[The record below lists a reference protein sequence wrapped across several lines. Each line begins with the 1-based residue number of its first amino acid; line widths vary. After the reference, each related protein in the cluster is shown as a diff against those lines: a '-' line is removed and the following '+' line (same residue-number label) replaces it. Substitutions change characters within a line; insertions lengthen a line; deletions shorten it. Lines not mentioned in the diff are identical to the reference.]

1 MRTSSIIVTLL
12 GLAVAGGSAQIARE
26 MLAAER
32 AQATITDP
40 AAEMVEVVVARGD
53 IRFGQAIE
61 REQLALQKWPRG
73 SVPPGTFLSVDE
85 VLGPGAGEPRR
96 AKRLI
101 AKGELLRQDRVSA
114 FGEKVTIVQS
124 LNPDTRAMAIK
135 VDAVSG
141 VGGFV
146 TPGDFVDVMLTRG
159 RDSDLRTMTILQK
172 VRVIGVD
179 QVANEE
185 VDKAIVA
192 RTVTVEVTPEQGQKL
207 ALAQRAGSLSLTLRS
222 FDPAADQP
230 LESVR
235 LSDIILDKS
244 PLPET
249 EARPT
254 VTVKVRRGI
263 AAEIVEFR
271 RPAAE

>member
-1 MRTSSIIVTLL
+1 MRTSSIIVTLV

-32 AQATITDP
+32 AQATIADP

-61 REQLALQKWPRG
+61 REQLALQHWPKG
-73 SVPPGTFLSVDE
+73 SVPAGSFLSVDE
-85 VLGPGAGEPRR
+85 VLGTGAQEPRR

-101 AKGELLRQDRVSA
+101 SKGELLRDDRVSA

-146 TPGDFVDVMLTRG
+146 TPGDFVDIMLTRG

-192 RTVTVEVTPEQGQKL
+192 RTVTVEVSPEQGQKL

-222 FDPAADQP
+222 FDPAEDQP

-249 EARPT
+249 EARPMIQ
-254 VTVKVRRGI
+254 VKVRRGTE
-263 AAEIVEFR
+263 AEVVEFR
-271 RPAAE
+271 RPAE

>member
-1 MRTSSIIVTLL
+1 MRTSSIIVTLV
-12 GLAVAGGSAQIARE
+12 GLAVAGGSAQVARE
-26 MLAAER
+26 MLAAQQ
-32 AQATITDP
+32 AQATIADP

-61 REQLALQKWPRG
+61 REQLALQKWPKG
-73 SVPPGTFLSVDE
+73 SVPEGSFLSVDE
-85 VLGPGAGEPRR
+85 VLGTGAAEPRR

-101 AKGELLRQDRVSA
+101 SKGELLREDRVSGY
-114 FGEKVTIVQS
+114 GEKVTIVQS

-146 TPGDFVDVMLTRG
+146 TPGDFVDIMLTRG

-185 VDKAIVA
+185 VDKAVVA
-192 RTVTVEVTPEQGQKL
+192 RTVTVEVSPEQGQKL

-222 FDPAADQP
+222 FDPAADEP

-235 LSDIILDKS
+235 LSDIVLDKS

-249 EARPT
+249 EAKPMVSIT
-254 VTVKVRRGI
+254 VRRGV
-263 AAEIVEFR
+263 ATETVEFR
-271 RPAAE
+271 RPAE

>member
-26 MLAAER
+26 MLATEQAR
-32 AQATITDP
+32 ATITDP
-40 AAEMVEVVVARGD
+40 TAEMVEVVVARGD

-61 REQLALQKWPRG
+61 REQLALQSWPRG
-73 SVPPGTFLSVDE
+73 SVPAGSFLSIAD
-85 VLGPGAGEPRR
+85 VLGTGGQEPRR

-101 AKGELLRQDRVSA
+101 SKGDLLRDDSISG

-124 LNPDTRAMAIK
+124 LNPDSRAMAIK

-146 TPGDFVDVMLTRG
+146 TPGDFVDIMMTQG
-159 RDSDLRTMTILQK
+159 GGNDLRTMTILQK

-192 RTVTVEVTPEQGQKL
+192 RTVTVEVSPEQGQKL
-207 ALAQRAGSLSLTLRS
+207 ALAQRAGTLSLTLRS
-222 FDPAADQP
+222 FDPAEDRP

-235 LSDIILDKS
+235 LSDIVLDKS
-244 PLPET
+244 PVPET
-249 EARPT
+249 EARPMIQ
-254 VTVKVRRGI
+254 VRVRRGVE
-263 AAEIVEFR
+263 AEVVEFR
-271 RPAAE
+271 RPAE

>member
-1 MRTSSIIVTLL
+1 MRTSSIIVTLV

-26 MLAAER
+26 MLATQQ
-32 AQATITDP
+32 AQATSPDP
-40 AAEMVEVVVARGD
+40 AAELVEVVVARSE
-53 IRFGQAIE
+53 IRFGQPIE
-61 REQLALQKWPRG
+61 RQVLATQSWPREA
-73 SVPPGTFLSVDE
+73 VPPGTFLAIED
-85 VLGPGAGEPRR
+85 VLGTNADEPRR

-101 AKGELLRQDRVSA
+101 SQGELLRQDKVSA

-124 LNPDTRAMAIK
+124 LNPDSRAMSIK

-146 TPGDFVDVMLTRG
+146 TPGDFVDIMMTQG
-159 RDSDLRTMTILQK
+159 SGSDLRTMTILQK

-185 VDKAIVA
+185 VDEAIVA
-192 RTVTVEVTPEQGQKL
+192 RTVTVEVSPEQSQKL

-222 FDPAADQP
+222 FDPTADEP

-249 EARPT
+249 EVRPT
-254 VTVKVRRGI
+254 VTVTVRRGV
-263 AAEIVEFR
+263 AAEVVEFR
-271 RPAAE
+271 RSAE